1 MSYFTFCFQAKDI
14 GTQLIRLLVMD
25 NSGYEF
31 SCFYKPLGH
40 SSLEIHKNEF
50 IKIKIFPT

>member
-1 MSYFTFCFQAKDI
+1 MKANMSHFAFSFQTKDI
-14 GTQLIRLLVMD
+14 GTQLIRLLVID

-40 SSLEIHKNEF
+40 SQSG
-50 IKIKIFPT
+50 IF

>member
-1 MSYFTFCFQAKDI
+1 MKANMSHFAFSFQTKDI
-14 GTQLIRLLVMD
+14 GTQLIRLLVID

-40 SSLEIHKNEF
+40 SQSG
-50 IKIKIFPT
+50 IFQEWI